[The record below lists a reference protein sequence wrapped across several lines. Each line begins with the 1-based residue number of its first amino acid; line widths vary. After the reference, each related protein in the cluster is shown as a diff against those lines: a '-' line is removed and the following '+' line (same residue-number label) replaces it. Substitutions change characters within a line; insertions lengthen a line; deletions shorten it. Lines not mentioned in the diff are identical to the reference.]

1 MNRNT
6 ILLIFFVAFATCLS
20 AQSSN
25 RISIQGT
32 LRDGAGVAVPN
43 GVQTITFKLFNT
55 TSGGTAVWEEQA
67 DVTVTGG
74 IYTHLLGS
82 VNPLTPSLFSQTV
95 YVGIIINGKEL
106 LPRTELTYS
115 PYTLFTQSAG
125 NGVPTGSV
133 ISFLGNTI
141 PSGWLLCNGQALSSA
156 EYPLLFSLLGTVFGD
171 GSTGINGGGGKD
183 FNLPDYR
190 GEFLRGLDEGRG
202 VDPDRALAQAQVAGT
217 KAPSTAFTGTTNSA
231 GAHSHGIDGS
241 FGSNSMNHTT
251 TTNVAFGSTSYG
263 SGNTSGIINSAGAH
277 THTVTINGGGDA
289 ETRPRN
295 MAVRYIIKY

>member
-1 MNRNT
+1 MTRNT
-6 ILLIFFVAFATCLS
+6 ILLFFFVAFATALF

-43 GVQTITFKLFNT
+43 GSQTITFKLFNT

-67 DVTVTGG
+67 DVNVTGG

-82 VNPLTPSLFSQTV
+82 VNPLAASIFSQTL

-115 PYTLFTQSAG
+115 PYTLYVQSAG
-125 NGVPTGSV
+125 NGSPVGSV
-133 ISFLGNTI
+133 TAFLGNTI
-141 PSGWLLCNGQALSSA
+141 PSGWLLCNGQALSSTD
-156 EYPLLFSLLGTVFGD
+156 YPELFALLGDAFGD
-171 GSTGINGGGGKD
+171 GSAGINGGAGMD
-183 FNLPDYR
+183 FNLTDYR

-202 VDPDRALAQAQVAGT
+202 VDPDRTLAQAQAAGT

-231 GAHSHGIDGS
+231 GAHSHGINGS
-241 FGSNSMNHTT
+241 FGSFSINHSVV
-251 TTNVAFGSTSYG
+251 TNVAFGSNLYNN
-263 SGNTSGIINSAGAH
+263 GNSPGVIGSAGAH
-277 THTVTINGGGDA
+277 THTVTINGGGDE